1 MVNKSKNSNIKP
13 LPFLEKVHEG
23 ISRIDYVPYDYQ
35 YINESLK
42 HNLRPYQLSALF
54 SLDWVQKHD
63 EVQQHNHLM
72 FNMATGSGKTDVMAS
87 NILYLFKEYGYTNF
101 LFVTNSNAI
110 VNKTKENFLN
120 SNSSKYLFATTINI
134 DGQLVDIKQVKNF
147 PLNQQANAIYIK
159 LTTIQSLSNEINYS
173 KENGLTIEDLEN
185 YKIVILADEAHH
197 FNAQTKSQKQKETSW
212 EEVLDRVRNAN
223 KLNIQLEYTAT
234 IDIDKDEVYEKYKN
248 KIIYKYDLN
257 RFMDDG
263 YSKKVFRLEA
273 NNDNNQKLLNAIL
286 LSQYRKRIAHKLN
299 ISDFKPVVLVK
310 SNRIKTSEKV
320 KDSFLQMMEDL
331 SSEFLAKFISE
342 NAEINKNSMA
352 LSKAYEYWKTQDLS
366 KAVEELQRDF
376 NIKTTINV
384 NEGGTKGIVS
394 EEADFKKLNS
404 LEDINNPFRIIFA
417 VAKLTEGWDVL
428 NLFDIVRISEEKESK
443 TIKQTNAEA
452 QLIGRGARY
461 YPFVYK
467 GEKSYTRRFD
477 TGADSTFE
485 NQLLESLYYH
495 TINDSGYIKNLN
507 KSFDNMNLIA
517 NQDGNYQVFSAD
529 VKKTFLKSN
538 FYKNGNIYYNKTV
551 QVPDSE
557 YRDLKAYG
565 IDNQTMIINYSIAT
579 TESSFKQA
587 YTSLSENKVK
597 LVNVVDFSNL
607 SDYRLV
613 KKAIAKNTF
622 FRFSE
627 MKQYLPELTSI
638 REFITSPNWLGNIS
652 ILARVPNEY
661 TLNLDDKL
669 KVISI
674 ALKQIQAQVVKNY
687 RKEKGTNIFVPISV
701 KETVKDYSKL
711 VPQRSNKTISE
722 IILPKDMSAK
732 EWYPYSTAIVDQLEM
747 SFINLLDT
755 WVNKLKEKYKEIYL
769 IRNEETISKWS
780 LHEFENTDIKHYQGY
795 KPDFIM
801 VLIDADFIYQIY
813 VEPKGDEFLEK
824 DAWKQNLLESIRP
837 EKIKVLAEN
846 DNIKLYG
853 VKFYTRGDGRNI
865 REELQDLKILPGA
878 EEKHI
883 DELIL

>member
-120 SNSSKYLFATTINI
+120 SNSSKYLFAPTINI

-587 YTSLSENKVK
+587 YTSLSE
-597 LVNVVDFSNL
+597 
-607 SDYRLV
+607 
-613 KKAIAKNTF
+613 KK
-622 FRFSE
+622 S
-627 MKQYLPELTSI
+627 S
-638 REFITSPNWLGNIS
+638 
-652 ILARVPNEY
+652 
-661 TLNLDDKL
+661 
-669 KVISI
+669 
-674 ALKQIQAQVVKNY
+674 
-687 RKEKGTNIFVPISV
+687 
-701 KETVKDYSKL
+701 
-711 VPQRSNKTISE
+711 
-722 IILPKDMSAK
+722 
-732 EWYPYSTAIVDQLEM
+732 
-747 SFINLLDT
+747 
-755 WVNKLKEKYKEIYL
+755 
-769 IRNEETISKWS
+769 
-780 LHEFENTDIKHYQGY
+780 
-795 KPDFIM
+795 
-801 VLIDADFIYQIY
+801 
-813 VEPKGDEFLEK
+813 
-824 DAWKQNLLESIRP
+824 
-837 EKIKVLAEN
+837 
-846 DNIKLYG
+846 
-853 VKFYTRGDGRNI
+853 
-865 REELQDLKILPGA
+865 
-878 EEKHI
+878 
-883 DELIL
+883 